1 METQEIKDLIKE
13 KIANIQKNRTTQK
26 DLKTGTD
33 TFENAWT
40 IPASE
45 FRKQEARRYRDYS
58 NWKKSDYERNFANA
72 DYKNK
77 KEKEHSDSFKRF
89 CKNFGA
95 IKTKGLGIFMVG
107 NAGTGKTYY
116 CDCIM
121 NELMEENKV
130 YRTSLY
136 QILEEMRQEYN
147 KYKEATDD
155 FVFTRLEKA
164 DLVIFDDLGNEYITD
179 WGKEKMFLIFDFLYR
194 NRISFIINTNLDDA
208 QFKKFLQINGS
219 VKLLDRIKERCK
231 KYMFDWESR
240 RAELHKKD
248 FEELY

>member
-1 METQEIKDLIKE
+1 
-13 KIANIQKNRTTQK
+13 
-26 DLKTGTD
+26 
-33 TFENAWT
+33 
-40 IPASE
+40 
-45 FRKQEARRYRDYS
+45 
-58 NWKKSDYERNFANA
+58 
-72 DYKNK
+72 
-77 KEKEHSDSFKRF
+77 
-89 CKNFGA
+89 
-95 IKTKGLGIFMVG
+95 MVG

-147 KYKEATDD
+147 NYKEATDD

>member
-1 METQEIKDLIKE
+1 
-13 KIANIQKNRTTQK
+13 
-26 DLKTGTD
+26 
-33 TFENAWT
+33 
-40 IPASE
+40 
-45 FRKQEARRYRDYS
+45 
-58 NWKKSDYERNFANA
+58 
-72 DYKNK
+72 
-77 KEKEHSDSFKRF
+77 
-89 CKNFGA
+89 
-95 IKTKGLGIFMVG
+95 MVG

-240 RAELHKKD
+240 TRK
-248 FEELY
+248 